1 MTTLQSADKSAL
13 DKLISSLRTPVFLA
27 GLDEKPRRCL
37 TLHTARSGA
46 GRNLRREAKQA
57 LARSGIGVRCKVKEH
72 SARRLEKDSS
82 LDRLVRRF
90 RHDSIVFDPTGGV
103 GRSQAVVRC
112 AANIRHALGDGV
124 AGIYLEPWRRVL
136 YVVLHR
142 DFVVRDGK
150 VAPDRLREIETSVA
164 AAVGD
169 GLDGISGSM
178 AGSMALAVRVG
189 LALPNTPVVPVDAAS
204 ARSGRAQAQLLR
216 KLRSGSI
223 AATVAAFFGVGVA
236 GSAMAE
242 GPAVSGPNARVSA
255 GVGATDGDATGLV
268 FGSATFPV
276 DDKYGAQVDGLLGGI
291 GDDVVWGV
299 GGHLFWRDP
308 DKGLLGVVAGVLGLN
323 DGDPNSAG
331 WFGVEGELY
340 SGQFTTLA
348 RGGYQFGEIDDGG
361 FGGIDLRWY
370 ATDDF
375 MLSGGGAVG
384 AGDFVA
390 RFGAEYQPGLS
401 ALPGLSVFA
410 DAEIGE
416 DDWDR
421 IFVGLRFYFGGE
433 TKSLI
438 RRHRE
443 DDPNPIFDWLFGPWL
458 DPWLSAGDD
467 PYPD

>member
-90 RHDSIVFDPTGGV
+90 RHDSIIFDPTGGV

-112 AANIRHALGDGV
+112 AANIRGALGDGV
-124 AGIYLEPWRRVL
+124 AGIYLEPWRRAL

-169 GLDGISGSM
+169 GLDGI

-204 ARSGRAQAQLLR
+204 ARAGRGAHPQLLS

-236 GSAMAE
+236 ASAMAE

-268 FGSATFPV
+268 FGSATVPV

-291 GDDVVWGV
+291 DGDAAWGIQ
-299 GGHLFWRDP
+299 GHLFWRDP
-308 DKGLLGVVAGVLGLN
+308 DTGLLGLKGSVRGRDSDTL
-323 DGDPNSAG
+323 SRI
-331 WFGVEGELY
+331 GVEGELY
-340 SGQFTTLA
+340 SGQFTWLGG
-348 RGGYQFGEIDDGG
+348 GGYQFGDDVDSAYG
-361 FGGIDLRWY
+361 LLQLHWY

-375 MLSGGGAVG
+375 MVGGGGEVADS
-384 AGDFVA
+384 DFVA
-390 RFGAEYQPGLS
+390 TFETEYQPGL
-401 ALPGLSVFA
+401 AAFPGLTVYA
-410 DAEIGE
+410 DAEIGTG
-416 DDWDR
+416 DWSR
-421 IFVGLRFYFGGE
+421 IFVGLRIYFGGE
-433 TKSLI
+433 VKSLV

-443 DDPNPIFDWLFGPWL
+443 DDPWVKWGTGWQ
-458 DPWLSAGDD
+458 WVGAS
-467 PYPD
+467 